1 MTPKQSDFIASLVS
15 ERELPEGAQA
25 DYVRKL
31 VAGTART
38 PDYRQTRAI
47 IDWLLA
53 LPRKASGGEAVDVPA
68 GRYAVVDEA
77 RSIVEFFVVDKPE
90 EGKWAGRTFVSQQ
103 ASDEKYPVRGARRGE
118 VLARIAVD
126 PEAALLRY
134 GHELGRCGNC
144 GRTLTDETSR
154 AMGIGPDCA
163 AKLGIG
169 RPAAPAK
176 ARAATPA
183 APAAAPAVAPA
194 APAKKRQPQVGWRLA
209 AQLVKEQQE
218 DDRGKPLA
226 RPSTCSQ
233 DRDRP
238 GCDIFGA
245 PLEEVGA

>member
-1 MTPKQSDFIASLVS
+1 MTPKQSDFIASLAS
-15 ERELPEGAQA
+15 ERDLPADVKG
-25 DYVRKL
+25 DYVRSL

-38 PDYRQTRAI
+38 PDTRQASAI
-47 IDWLLA
+47 IEWLLE
-53 LPRKASGGEAVDVPA
+53 LPRQASPEAIDVPA
-68 GRYAVVDEA
+68 GRYAVIDEE

-209 AQLVKEQQE
+209 AQLVQEQQE